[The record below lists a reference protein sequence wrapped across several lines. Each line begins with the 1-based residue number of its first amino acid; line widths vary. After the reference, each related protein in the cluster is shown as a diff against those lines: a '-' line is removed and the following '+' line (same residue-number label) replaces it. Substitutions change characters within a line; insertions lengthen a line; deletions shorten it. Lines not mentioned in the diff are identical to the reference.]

1 MHHSR
6 TRRSV
11 LAAVICLSF
20 WPMAGA
26 RGEATLPGEA
36 LSAAERTFT
45 SRPGE
50 TRALLVWQDGML
62 LHERYGAG
70 FGPATRLVSWSAAK
84 SVLATALA
92 ILVSEGRIDL
102 DRAPPVAAWRRP
114 GDPRAAITV
123 RHLLTMT
130 SGLDHREGTE
140 RGQPIE
146 TADTVRMLFAEGALD
161 TAAYAAARPLAHPP
175 GTVWKYST
183 GTSQILA
190 DIVARAIT
198 SATDPDIRRR
208 ETAQWFHT
216 RIFEPIGIE
225 SARWDYDAAGL
236 FLGGSLLHMTAPD
249 YLRLGRLFLDRGR
262 TQDGRHILSESSVDL
277 LTTRAAAANNRN
289 YAGHVWVNDLPAA
302 GQPNAM
308 FNPRGGAGTF
318 AMIGHLGQFVI
329 VVPEKRAVIVRL
341 GRTANKDR
349 PALRDE
355 LGALIDALPKP
366 R

>member
-1 MHHSR
+1 MSLWPAAAA
-6 TRRSV
+6 RSETT
-11 LAAVICLSF
+11 LS
-20 WPMAGA
+20 
-26 RGEATLPGEA
+26 GEA
-36 LSAAERTFT
+36 LAAAERTFT

-50 TRALLVWQDGML
+50 TRALLVWQDGQL
-62 LHERYGAG
+62 LLQRYGAG
-70 FGPATRLVSWSAAK
+70 FGQNTRLVSWSTAK
-84 SVLATALA
+84 SVLATAVA
-92 ILVSEGRIDL
+92 ILVAEGRIDL
-102 DRAPPVAAWRRP
+102 DRAAPVAAWRRP

-140 RGQPIE
+140 RGQPVE
-146 TADTVRMLFAEGALD
+146 SADTVRMLFTDGAFD

-198 SATDPDIRRR
+198 TATDPDTRRR
-208 ETAQWFHT
+208 ETAQWFET
-216 RIFEPIGIE
+216 RIFEPAGIE
-225 SARWDYDAAGL
+225 SARWDYDATGL

-262 TQDGRHILSESSVDL
+262 AAAGRQILPQSAIDL

-289 YAGHVWVNDLPAA
+289 YAGHFWVNDTPAA

-355 LGALIDALPKP
+355 LGALIDALPAP

>member
-1 MHHSR
+1 MPR
-6 TRRSV
+6 E
-11 LAAVICLSF
+11 AV
-20 WPMAGA
+20 A
-26 RGEATLPGEA
+26 
-36 LSAAERTFT
+36 AAELTFA

-50 TRALLVWQDGML
+50 TRALLVWQDGTL

-70 FGPATRLVSWSAAK
+70 FGPDTRLVSWSAAK

-92 ILVSEGRIDL
+92 ILVAEHRIDL
-102 DRAPPVAAWRRP
+102 DRAAPIAAWRRA

-146 TADTVRMLFAEGALD
+146 TADTVRMLFADGAFD
-161 TAAYAAARPLAHPP
+161 TAAFAAARPLAHTP

-198 SATDPDIRRR
+198 SATDPAARRR
-208 ETAQWFHT
+208 DTARWFET
-216 RIFEPIGIE
+216 RIFAPIGIA
-225 SARWDYDAAGL
+225 SARWDFDAAGL

-249 YLRLGRLFLDRGR
+249 YLRLGRLYLDRGR
-262 TQDGRHILSESSVDL
+262 TQDGQRILSESSVDL

-289 YAGHVWVNDLPAA
+289 YAGHMWVNDAPAA

-349 PALRDE
+349 PALREE
-355 LGALIDALPKP
+355 LGALIDALSMPK
-366 R
+366 